1 MSDYCEDLSRLA
13 NKVKPLIIKP
23 RTVAAVA
30 ATVGALSKATGTT
43 WGYDEESDSFYEMTP
58 TKNIK
63 TVSPTYI
70 ERETWY
76 GGERVN
82 ANIIDAW
89 EALTSSGILERE
101 YTEGEIPGQQGRRID
116 KTEYV
121 CKQFAIDAA
130 TLLNSIKDENGNQ
143 KFHVKAMG
151 LIGNY
156 TYGYDD
162 YGNDLTGKKMAHMT
176 ILIEDRTNAMAY
188 WIDPTAGIW
197 SEKEETQLSSIQKWT
212 KDPRSYVPFATT
224 RIPITQKIRY
234 EETLVDPQ
242 TGQTGETGYDLTG
255 TKMMLGD
262 NEYKIKY
269 IYEIDTPISEEKR
282 EQFDNYGESNAVF
295 VLPTPINNESMIAQ
309 RDETIKDDEL
319 EAMQQSLRKKGYDEK
334 FINSIRADPY
344 YTTKKQ
350 TPEIEKENALIRLN
364 AMKNINPVKNTEELK
379 SMYPMEQV
387 KIESYDRKTTGEI
400 KPPMTLTTDE
410 EKQLEEI
417 AKEMEKTEM
426 WTGE

>member
-1 MSDYCEDLSRLA
+1 M
-13 NKVKPLIIKP
+13 
-23 RTVAAVA
+23 
-30 ATVGALSKATGTT
+30 
-43 WGYDEESDSFYEMTP
+43 
-58 TKNIK
+58 KNIK

-89 EALTSSGILERE
+89 EALMSSGILERE

-162 YGNDLTGKKMAHMT
+162 YGNDLTGKKMAHTT

-197 SEKEETQLSSIQKWT
+197 SEKEETRLESMKKWIA
-212 KDPRSYVPFATT
+212 DPRSYAPFSTT

-234 EETLVDPQ
+234 EETIVDPQ

-255 TKMMLGD
+255 TKMVVGE
-262 NEYKIKY
+262 NEYKI
-269 IYEIDTPISEEKR
+269 EDRT
-282 EQFDNYGESNAVF
+282 
-295 VLPTPINNESMIAQ
+295 
-309 RDETIKDDEL
+309 
-319 EAMQQSLRKKGYDEK
+319 
-334 FINSIRADPY
+334 
-344 YTTKKQ
+344 
-350 TPEIEKENALIRLN
+350 N
-364 AMKNINPVKNTEELK
+364 AMA
-379 SMYPMEQV
+379 Y
-387 KIESYDRKTTGEI
+387 
-400 KPPMTLTTDE
+400 
-410 EKQLEEI
+410 
-417 AKEMEKTEM
+417 
-426 WTGE
+426 